1 MEMDYGIISCIPI
14 TVLMVGVLLTKRITE
29 MMVVASLLG
38 AILIHREISSP
49 ATST

>member
-29 MMVVASLLG
+29 MMVIASLLG
-38 AILIHREISSP
+38 AIFMTIALKDYKKEI
-49 ATST
+49 